1 MNHQLIHVF
10 LKISRYSF
18 LLIFIGLFSSK
29 LNAQS
34 TCTKKFSPWYEY
46 DYNRTFFDLG
56 TFTTHVNGEAIRD
69 FDISDSRLYGLKGV
83 DSSNKESRFRVPL
96 KNAPRELNLCGIAF
110 GFRTMRGPAML
121 NTAFHIYYAGH
132 QTGNINI
139 NLTQICYQVS
149 PVIWTQ
155 SKFRILSNFEFGT
168 IINSIKVKNMQALQ
182 GYHDYLD
189 DKKFVLKNG
198 DWLKIKSSDMNL
210 QLGMTFQYALSKNT
224 YLFTSATYN
233 VFLSSSLDTKV
244 YSSSGRSNRIT
255 TDSAEVMTT
264 DTKSTMRYHSQP
276 QYKTGSWIITIG
288 FSFYL
293 WNDKEYRDKK
303 AQSPV
308 NSEQKPDNTVD
319 PPRCKCCGKVLP
331 ADTKTK

>member
-1 MNHQLIHVF
+1 MNHAIVNSN
-10 LKISRYSF
+10 LKCQGYW
-18 LLIFIGLFSSK
+18 LIGLFALMSAFK

-34 TCTKKFSPWYEY
+34 DCQKKTNPWYEY
-46 DYNRTFFDLG
+46 DFNRIFFDLG
-56 TFTTHVNGEAIRD
+56 TFTTHVNGVALRD

-83 DSSNKESRFRVPL
+83 DSINKESRFRVPL
-96 KNAPRELNLCGIAF
+96 GNAPRDLNLCGIAF

-132 QTGNINI
+132 KSGNLNI

-155 SKFRILSNFEFGT
+155 SRFRLLSNFELGT
-168 IINSIKVKNMQALQ
+168 ILNSIKVKNMQNLQ

-198 DWLKIKSSDMNL
+198 DWLKLKSSDLNL
-210 QLGMTFQYALSKNT
+210 QLGMTFQYALSKKT
-224 YLFTSATYN
+224 YLFASATYN
-233 VFLSSSLDTKV
+233 VFLSSSTITNV
-244 YSSSGRSNRIT
+244 YSSSSKNSKIT
-255 TDSAEVMTT
+255 MDSSEIMTT
-264 DTKSTMRYHSQP
+264 DPRSTMHYRGQP
-276 QYKTGSWIITIG
+276 QYKTGSWIITVG

-303 AQSPV
+303 ANSSV
-308 NSEQKPDNTVD
+308 NDQQQPAKPND

-331 ADTKTK
+331 TK